1 MDPELAARLAA
12 RGICTRDDLAEQATD
27 DIADIDGLDGDRAGQ
42 LIMAARAHW
51 FEQQQ
56 EAAG

>member
-1 MDPELAARLAA
+1 MDAGLAAQLAA
-12 RGICTRDDLAEQATD
+12 RGIRTRDDLAEQAID
-27 DIADIDGLDGDRAGQ
+27 DLEGIEGLDNERSAR

-51 FEQQQ
+51 FDQQ